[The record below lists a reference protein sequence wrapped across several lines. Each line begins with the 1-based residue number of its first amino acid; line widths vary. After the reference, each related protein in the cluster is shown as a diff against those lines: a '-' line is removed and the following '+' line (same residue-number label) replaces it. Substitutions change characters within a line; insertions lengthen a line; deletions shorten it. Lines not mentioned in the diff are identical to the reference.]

1 MEVDWMKENPPLLED
16 FIEDCKMR
24 DLSSETIRMY
34 KSNVRR
40 FLNEVSDPENAGEK
54 ELKEFLL
61 YLKNEREVGYKTM
74 VNYFSAVSSFYDYL
88 IYEGR
93 VEKNPVLPVRKRYLR
108 SYKKE
113 NGSNNGNKKQV
124 PEPKEMS
131 GFINYIPK
139 IRDKCIVLLTL
150 KVGARRNEIIDMD
163 VQDIDWEEYSIRL
176 KDKPKRSNT
185 IVYFDRETAR
195 VLKQWIDVRNE
206 RDLNTDA
213 LFVNEHGGRLKRHG
227 VYHAVTKWAEKYG
240 LHNPESDNPEEKLSV
255 HTLRHVFTTYLIRN
269 GMKREYI
276 KELRGDTR
284 SEAMDIYHQID
295 RDELR
300 KEYQACM
307 PELGIV

>member
-1 MEVDWMKENPPLLED
+1 LKEDPPILQE
-16 FIEDCKMR
+16 FIDDCKMR
-24 DLSSETIRMY
+24 NMSPRTLRAYRSD
-34 KSNVRR
+34 VRR
-40 FLNEVSDPENAGEK
+40 FLKVVPDYEEAGEK
-54 ELKEFLL
+54 EIRK
-61 YLKNEREVGYKTM
+61 YLRKMKDKMNLAHKTLE
-74 VNYFSAVSSFYDYL
+74 NNFASVSSFYEYL
-88 IYEGR
+88 IYEGI
-93 VEKNPVLPVRKRYLR
+93 VDKNPILPVRKRYLR

-113 NGSNNGNKKQV
+113 SPDNGSKRQV
-124 PEPKEMS
+124 PKPKEMS

-139 IRDKCIVLLTL
+139 LRDKAIVLVFL
-150 KVGARRNEIIDMD
+150 KTGVRRNELI
-163 VQDIDWEEYSIRL
+163 DIDIDDINWEDYSIQL

-195 VLKQWIDVRNE
+195 VLREWIEARNK
-206 RDLNTDA
+206 RNLDTKA
-213 LFVNEHGGRLKRHG
+213 LFIGEQGGRLKRHG
-227 VYHAVTKWAEKYG
+227 VYQAVVRWAEKYG
-240 LHNPESDNPEEKLSV
+240 LHDPNSDDSKEKLTP

-284 SEAMDIYHQID
+284 GEAMDIYHQID